1 MYLAALSC
9 KPQRLVVVWLSVAM
23 ALINGFG
30 RYKTLN
36 VTPLQHTHVVLLYKA
51 KIVRNKIMFGLFVL

>member
-23 ALINGFG
+23 ALINGLG
-30 RYKTLN
+30 RYQTLN
-36 VTPLQHTHVVLLYKA
+36 GTPLCFVTIESVIVQE
-51 KIVRNKIMFGLFVL
+51 KILFGLVLS

>member
-30 RYKTLN
+30 RYKTLY
-36 VTPLQHTHVVLLYKA
+36 VTPLQLTHVSLLYK
-51 KIVRNKIMFGLFVL
+51 